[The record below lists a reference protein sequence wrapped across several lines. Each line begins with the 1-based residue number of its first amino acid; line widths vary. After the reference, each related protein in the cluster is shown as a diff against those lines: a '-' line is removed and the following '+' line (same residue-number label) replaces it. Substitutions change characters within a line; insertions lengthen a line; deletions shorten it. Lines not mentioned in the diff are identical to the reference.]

1 MAKPALSMQDVARAA
16 GVHQTTVS
24 RALRNDR
31 RLPEKTRQRIRKV
44 AERLG
49 YRPHPLLAA
58 LGVNLRRGRP
68 ADYEVSLAYLVRA
81 DSNLDPR
88 RPYLL
93 GARAAA
99 ETQGYRL
106 EEFVYGET
114 GLTTERLNQILLT
127 RNIHGLIIAPLA
139 LSGPQTGFTLDWPEF
154 CTVTLEYTFT
164 EPAFDRV
171 VHDGYDATRLAL
183 DQCRRRGFRRIGLLL
198 ATGVHQ
204 RANSVNVAAY
214 WLEQKARR
222 CFAEIPPLLIP
233 DWDHPAFA
241 AWFRAHRPRVIIT
254 TNWLLR
260 YVLDFARQQRLGI
273 PGDLGLI
280 NLNAFEDESVGGIV
294 QNPGAI
300 GAAAVRLVI
309 DKLNRNDR
317 GVPALRQTILIPGHW
332 HEGRTLAPL
341 TRAGMRLG
349 RRLAPPL

>member
-1 MAKPALSMQDVARAA
+1 MAKPALSMEDVARAA

-49 YRPHPLLAA
+49 YRPHPLLTA

-68 ADYEVSLAYLVRA
+68 ADYEVSLAYLVRV

-88 RPYLL
+88 RPYLR
-93 GARAAA
+93 GALAAA
-99 ETQGYRL
+99 ETLGYRL
-106 EEFVYGET
+106 EEFVYGEA

-139 LSGPQTGFTLDWPEF
+139 LSEPQAGFHLEWPQF
-154 CTVTLEYTFT
+154 CTVALEYTLT

-171 VHDGYDATRLAL
+171 VNDGYEATRLAL
-183 DQCRRRGFRRIGLLL
+183 DHCRRRGLRRIGLLM

-222 CFAEIPPLLIP
+222 FFAGIPPLLIP
-233 DWDHPAFA
+233 DWDRRAFA
-241 AWFRAHRPRVIIT
+241 AWYRAHRPQVIIT

-260 YVLDFARQQRLGI
+260 YVLDFVRQQRLVI
-273 PGDLGLI
+273 PGDLGII
-280 NLNAFEDESVGGIV
+280 NLNAFEDESVTGII
-294 QNPGAI
+294 QNTGAI

-317 GVPALRQTILIPGHW
+317 GVPPLRQTILMPGHW

-341 TRAGMRLG
+341 ARAV
-349 RRLAPPL
+349 